1 MKSPLSRE
9 DHVMLQHLDV
19 TWRRARRE
27 GMDPHLTV
35 LAEEKRFGLVRKY
48 DPTGGLYHGWM
59 AAWRRRLWDERGFTT
74 MLSGEELLRVRDA
87 LSRFHAL
94 RERLPTGQ
102 RDIGQYRTL
111 QDLRSVIPSRIGE
124 NRRRKEADALRSV
137 AMSQSRVLFREGRW
151 MLIELRG
158 FEAARFWGLG
168 TRWCTTSCETTYLQ
182 YAERSPLLVLLTP
195 RGRYQKQVGGQFRDA
210 EDLDARIADLDDAPD
225 EMRSLLLSFEIGRGG
240 LSPARY

>member
-1 MKSPLSRE
+1 MKSHLSRE
-9 DHVMLQHLDV
+9 DRVMLQHLDA

-35 LAEEKRFGLVRKY
+35 LAEEKRFAFVRKY
-48 DPTGGLYHGWM
+48 DPTGGLYHAGI

-74 MLSGEELLRVRDA
+74 TLGGEELLGVREA

-94 RERLPTGQ
+94 RERLPAGQ

-111 QDLRSVIPSRIGE
+111 QDLRSVIPSKLSE
-124 NRRRKEADALRSV
+124 NRRRREADALRSA

-151 MLIELRG
+151 MLIELGG
-158 FEAARFWGLG
+158 FGAARFWGLG
-168 TRWCTTSCETTYLQ
+168 TRWCTTSCEAIYLQ
-182 YAERSPLLVLLTP
+182 YAERSPLLDLLTP

-210 EDLDARIADLDDAPD
+210 EDRDAGMAGFDDAPG
-225 EMRSLLLSFEIGRGG
+225 ELRSLLLSFEIGRG
-240 LSPARY
+240 RT